1 MATLTTTREL
11 VSAEEPVPATM
22 TVDQYLSSMFHPDCD
37 FVDGRIEERN
47 VGEYEHSRVQGMLIR
62 IFGNQEQEWRV
73 VTAPECRLQV
83 VAERFR
89 IPDVMVLRRGTKF
102 TRVIREAPLLC
113 IEVLSPEDTWT
124 RIRERLNDYLAMGVE
139 HIWCFEPEAREVRR
153 YTAEGFV
160 KVTERELTVKGT
172 EVRINLAEVFSI
184 LDEE

>member
-1 MATLTTTREL
+1 MATLTTVREMA
-11 VSAEEPVPATM
+11 SAEEPVPATM

-62 IFGNQEQEWRV
+62 LFGNNEREWSV

-83 VAERFR
+83 ALKRFR

-102 TRVIREAPLLC
+102 TRVIHEAPLIC
-113 IEVLSPEDTWT
+113 VEVLSPEDTWV
-124 RIRERLNDYLAMGVE
+124 RIRERLDDYLAMGVE
-139 HIWCFEPEAREVRR
+139 HVWCFEPEAREVRR

-160 KVTERELTVKGT
+160 KVTEPELAIAGT
-172 EVRINLAEVFSI
+172 AVRINLAEVFSI